1 MQVFSDELIVL
12 VCLTVRSK
20 LAIDY
25 LMEELLWGES
35 APELVFPPED
45 ISVCLFLWHVVC
57 IAMYM

>member
-1 MQVFSDELIVL
+1 MHSQYSCVL
-12 VCLTVRSK
+12 LLRSK

-45 ISVCLFLWHVVC
+45 ISVC
-57 IAMYM
+57 